1 MNDSSNKM
9 TLYSLRQA
17 AGNSTGLRGIGNYI
31 EVLKPRESVLI
42 TYIGIFTAL
51 IAAGGVPAPGSL
63 VLIFFSVLLSC
74 AGANG
79 LTNYLDRSL
88 DARMERTR
96 HRALPSGRIHP
107 AEKVLPLTIGLAVAG
122 LVLAWQLNLFCLI
135 ADLAGIIAAVV
146 WRKRWTC
153 VFPQGTLASCTPVLM
168 GWFGITT
175 ACTWQL
181 VLLCV
186 LITVWLPI
194 HLWSVMLTHHDD
206 YLNAGLTYFPIKR
219 SRSGVIKLL
228 LVLTFLLYAA
238 SIGIYVTGKYGLLY
252 LVVANLLGIVLVCAG
267 LRLVRSHSS
276 LESWKLYKI
285 SAFPY
290 LGIIFPAMYLD
301 ILLM

>member
-1 MNDSSNKM
+1 MSDSGKNITS
-9 TLYSLRQA
+9 YSFRRESTT
-17 AGNSTGLRGIGNYI
+17 AGFQGIVNYI
-31 EVLKPRESVLI
+31 EVLKPRESILI

-51 IAAGGVPAPGSL
+51 VAAGGVPAVNSL

-79 LTNYLDRSL
+79 LTNYLDRSI

-96 HRALPSGRIHP
+96 HRALPSGRIRP
-107 AEKVLPLTIGLAVAG
+107 AEKVLPLTIGLVVIG

-135 ADLAGIIAAVV
+135 ADLTGITAAIV

-168 GWFGITT
+168 GWFGISPV
-175 ACTWQL
+175 CTWQL

-206 YLNAGLTYFPIKR
+206 YLNAGLTYFPLKR
-219 SRSGVIKLL
+219 NRSAVIKLL

-238 SIGIYVTGKYGLLY
+238 SISIYFAGGYGLLY
-252 LVVANLLGIVLVCAG
+252 LVPANLLGVVLVYAG

-276 LESWKLYKI
+276 LESWRLYKV

-290 LGIIFPAMYLD
+290 LGFIFLAMYLD